1 MVFLTVYQR
10 EPHARQMGFDDIVQP
25 KDYDERCQLAE
36 RTRDELELHDATILV
51 DGMDD
56 QSRELFGDLPSPAIV
71 IGPDGLILDKLPWAE
86 PAVLGPRLHE
96 LVTDATTA
104 RLAAGERTPREGL
117 VQAIAAARSQG
128 APTSQELD
136 RLADAVAALDEDQP
150 ELAALGLAELVR
162 HTSEPGLFGVAE
174 GAGSSAFATDP
185 VRHAALLASL
195 AEAFRGDPRIAAVL
209 DRLDDLA
216 GGDRPQQ
223 RGWVR
228 VLRRELRA
236 ADDRARGSGVNDR
249 GR

>member
-51 DGMDD
+51 DGMVD

-96 LVTDATTA
+96 LVTDATAA
-104 RLAAGERTPREGL
+104 RVAAGEPTPREAL
-117 VQAIAAARSQG
+117 VQAIAAVRSQG

-136 RLADAVAALDEDQP
+136 RLADAVAALGSEQA
-150 ELAALGLAELVR
+150 ELTALGLAELVR
-162 HTSEPGLFGVAE
+162 HATTEPGLFGVAE
-174 GAGSSAFATDP
+174 GAGSTAFAADP

-195 AEAFRGDPRIAAVL
+195 AASFRGDPRIAPVL

-216 GGDRPQQ
+216 GRDWPQQ
-223 RGWVR
+223 RGWAR
-228 VLRRELRA
+228 ELRRELAGGDPVRKT
-236 ADDRARGSGVNDR
+236 
-249 GR
+249 GRR